1 MFKDKDKE
9 EKKNLQKRKDNLLRL
24 RLLTQIKKNSKKYP
38 RKTLQSLID
47 LLMLSEL
54 SKMILKLFQ
63 KIATELLQNMN

>member
-9 EKKNLQKRKDNLLRL
+9 EKKNLQKKKDNLLRL
-24 RLLTQIKKNSKKYP
+24 RLLTQIKKNSKKCP